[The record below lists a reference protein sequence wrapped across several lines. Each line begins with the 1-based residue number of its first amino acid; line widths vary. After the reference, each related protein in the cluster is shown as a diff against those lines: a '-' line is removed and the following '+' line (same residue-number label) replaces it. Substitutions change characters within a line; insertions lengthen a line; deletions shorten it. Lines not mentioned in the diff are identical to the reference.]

1 MIKKVKIIKEN
12 EQDITEQW
20 DKQTN
25 TDDIDIVF
33 RKIIKDSVGRS
44 ASNPTWG
51 YVFNVRDGKLKLN
64 IDPEGL
70 YKEEDYDAPNA
81 PYAEKI
87 FSIIG
92 RSVLKD
98 TRVPKV
104 DVVADTSGEKG
115 LISYKLMNNDLED
128 MFHISDLMY
137 YKYDREG
144 LKEKKNIF
152 TIEDILTCVKE
163 QVTNKD
169 NYKKIEK
176 SMIHTILLDSV
187 LNNGDRHNNNWALVR
202 NKKTNIYELAAFDHS
217 SSLVDMIEDQ
227 RFFAY
232 NGWVSS
238 YIMAQ
243 ENNNIKIRKGS
254 VGKDLIEYISKNY
267 SEYFEEFVDIFNE
280 RKPAFMEEIKEEKL
294 PVNMLRL
301 ESKLNER
308 NRYLNKIRSRGD
320 VEYGEY

>member
-1 MIKKVKIIKEN
+1 MIKKVKIIKED
-12 EQDITEQW
+12 EPDITEQW

-104 DVVADTSGEKG
+104 DVVSDASGENG

-152 TIEDILTCVKE
+152 TIEDILACVKE
-163 QVTNKD
+163 QVKD
-169 NYKKIEK
+169 PENYKKIEK
-176 SMIHTILLDSV
+176 SMIHTILLDSI

-202 NKKTNIYELAAFDHS
+202 DKEANIYELAVFDHS

-227 RFFAY
+227 RFFSY

-238 YIMAQ
+238 YITAQ
-243 ENNNIKIRKGS
+243 ENNSKIRKGS
-254 VGKDLIEYISKNY
+254 IGKDLIEYIAKNN
-267 SEYFEEFVDIFNE
+267 SDYFEEFADTFKE
-280 RKPAFMEEIKEEKL
+280 KMPHFMEEIKEEKL
-294 PVNMLRL
+294 PVNMRRL
-301 ESKLNER
+301 EDKLNER
-308 NRYLNKIRSRGD
+308 SRYINKIRSRGD
-320 VEYGEY
+320 VEYGE